1 MIYAE
6 FLYSGKI
13 CIGFKMKGHALFG
26 EFGSDIV
33 CSAVSSAVQMCCN
46 GITEVAGAKADVSV
60 SSDGISLETEDKSDA
75 VQAILSSLKLQL
87 DLLSNDYSDNISL
100 SILEV

>member
-1 MIYAE
+1 MIDAE

-13 CIGFKMKGHALFG
+13 CIGFKVKGHALFG

-46 GITEVAGAKADVSV
+46 GITEVAGAEAGVFV
-60 SSDGISLETEDKSDA
+60 SSDSISLETDDKSNV
-75 VQAILSSLKLQL
+75 VQTLLSSLRLQL
-87 DLLSNDYSDNISL
+87 GLLSNDYGDNISL